1 MCKNVP
7 SLDFRHYVLLYILVL
22 INNELDL
29 LSRGYNPLRHHMQV
43 NNIHFFSQFCEEHNL
58 PRTTLLR
65 LEKEP
70 HRQFHLEWLSLM
82 VSLGYSAHWLLT
94 GEGEMKNKS

>member
-1 MCKNVP
+1 MNQEHIVKR
-7 SLDFRHYVLLYILVL
+7 FFIA
-22 INNELDL
+22 
-29 LSRGYNPLRHHMQV
+29 LRHHMQV
-43 NNIHFFSQFCEEHNL
+43 NNIRFFSQFCEEYNL

-94 GEGEMKNKS
+94 GEGELKEERKKGNKSHSHKHI

>member
-1 MCKNVP
+1 MKQEDIVKRY
-7 SLDFRHYVLLYILVL
+7 FIA
-22 INNELDL
+22 
-29 LSRGYNPLRHHMQV
+29 LRHHMQV
-43 NNIHFFSQFCEEHNL
+43 NNIRFCSQFCEEHNL

-94 GEGEMKNKS
+94 GEGELKEERKKERKQITFT